1 MSTSFYQ
8 ANPLLKSARV
18 AVEYTDEQLD
28 EYIKCKTDVI
38 YFIKTYCKIVS
49 LDSGLVDFN
58 LYQYQENF
66 IRTVHENRMVISMQ
80 PRQSGKTQTI
90 AAYIT
95 WYLLFN
101 SDKTVAILANKAAAA
116 REIMSRIQLMIEHT
130 PKWLQQGIVEWN
142 KGSIA
147 FENNS
152 KAFTA
157 ATSSSACRGKSVN
170 LLYIDEVSSISNN
183 VANDFFTS
191 TYPVI
196 SSGKSSKIILT
207 STPIGLNH
215 FWKFWTEAENKINDF
230 VPFRVNYWEHP
241 DRNQEWADTQ
251 RKLLGEVKYNQ
262 EICCKFLGSANTLI
276 NTDTIQQMPVKRPI
290 FSKDGLDVYYRPE
303 PNHIYILIADT
314 AKGIGQDYSAFQL
327 IDITKAPY
335 LVVAKYRDNLISPIL
350 YPNII
355 HRIAKEYNDAF
366 VLIEIN
372 SSEQVAHILY
382 SDLEYENIMMVDMGK
397 RGQQLSSGFGSASK
411 RLGIH
416 MDKRVKRIG
425 CQSIKALIE
434 NNQLIIHDS
443 DTLSEFNTFVERRG
457 SFAADEGEHDDLV
470 MPLIIFG
477 WVVTNE
483 SFKHMTDV
491 NLREAMFKSRME
503 SIEADLL
510 PVGFYSDGSPES
522 IDGWITVH

>member
-1 MSTSFYQ
+1 MPTSFYQ

-101 SDKTVAILANKAAAA
+101 SGKTVAILANKAAAA

-251 RKLLGEVKYNQ
+251 RKL
-262 EICCKFLGSANTLI
+262 
-276 NTDTIQQMPVKRPI
+276 
-290 FSKDGLDVYYRPE
+290 
-303 PNHIYILIADT
+303 
-314 AKGIGQDYSAFQL
+314 
-327 IDITKAPY
+327 
-335 LVVAKYRDNLISPIL
+335 
-350 YPNII
+350 
-355 HRIAKEYNDAF
+355 
-366 VLIEIN
+366 
-372 SSEQVAHILY
+372 
-382 SDLEYENIMMVDMGK
+382 
-397 RGQQLSSGFGSASK
+397 
-411 RLGIH
+411 
-416 MDKRVKRIG
+416 
-425 CQSIKALIE
+425 
-434 NNQLIIHDS
+434 
-443 DTLSEFNTFVERRG
+443 
-457 SFAADEGEHDDLV
+457 
-470 MPLIIFG
+470 
-477 WVVTNE
+477 
-483 SFKHMTDV
+483 
-491 NLREAMFKSRME
+491 
-503 SIEADLL
+503 
-510 PVGFYSDGSPES
+510 
-522 IDGWITVH
+522 